1 MVQTTNRT
9 GATILGGIAGPDLS
23 ADERAFFRAADPW
36 GFILLGRNIDTPER
50 LRRLTA
56 DLRDA
61 VGRDAPILI
70 DQEGGRVQ
78 RMRAPHWTDF
88 AAPLDLAGCGERA
101 VWLQYRLLGA
111 ELQAMG
117 IDVDCA
123 PGLDIATATT
133 HPFLR
138 NRCFGDR
145 AETVIAM
152 GRAAADGLIAAGVL
166 PVMKHLPGH
175 GRTKVDSHHDLPVI
189 DATLDDLDQTDFA
202 PFRALADLPM
212 AMTCHIRLS
221 ALDDAPATASA
232 PVIRLIRER
241 IGFDGLLMTDD
252 IGMQA
257 LSGTLPERASAAIA
271 AGCDLVLSCNESL
284 PQMEAIVAASGT
296 LNDAALRRADAAL
309 AQRRSPDD
317 ADLAALRAE
326 LRALLAPLGRTV

>member
-1 MVQTTNRT
+1 MSGITSKT

-23 ADERAFFRAADPW
+23 PDERDFFRAADPW
-36 GFILLGRNIDTPER
+36 GFILFGRNVDTPER
-50 LRRLTA
+50 LTRLTA
-56 DLRDA
+56 GLRET

-88 AAPLDLAGCGERA
+88 AAPLDLAAHGERA

-123 PGLDIATATT
+123 PGLDIAGATT
-133 HPFLR
+133 HPFLL
-138 NRCFGDR
+138 NRCFGGD
-145 AETVIAM
+145 AETVTRL
-152 GRAAADGLIAAGVL
+152 GRAAADGLMAAGVL

-189 DATLDDLDQTDFA
+189 DATLEDLEQTDFA

-212 AMTCHIRLS
+212 AMTCHIRLT
-221 ALDDAPATASA
+221 AVDDAPATASK
-232 PVIRLIRER
+232 PVIELIRNR

-257 LSGTLPERASAAIA
+257 LSGTLPERAAAAIA
-271 AGCDLVLSCNESL
+271 AGCDMVLSCNETI
-284 PQMEAIVAASGT
+284 PEMERIVAASGG
-296 LNDAALRRADAAL
+296 LRDAALRRANAAL
-309 AQRRSPDD
+309 SFRKAPDD
-317 ADLAALRAE
+317 ADLTDLRAE
-326 LRALLAPLGRTV
+326 LRALGGLA